1 MFRNRHFKKYLLNLG
16 VVVCVCLC
24 SDRREINWNYF
35 SFPVRTFTIKKK
47 RKDTMTVSLCN
58 SVNLAIMYNM
68 EITIKFVITFISIA
82 IIIIVFY

>member
-1 MFRNRHFKKYLLNLG
+1 MFRDCHFTKCSLKLG
-16 VVVCVCLC
+16 VVELVCLC
-24 SDRREINWNYF
+24 SERREFNWNYF